1 MCIWLI
7 LCERNVRTYDMYMVC
22 FIRLHWSVH
31 LIWIWHMV
39 CLISLHLVCA
49 SEIYYE
55 EKEIMKLNYISAK
68 YNESMVCL
76 IRLHLVCASDI
87 YVMGMRCIRILKGTN
102 IENERMKWLG
112 YYSMRKYIWCA
123 NYSMRRIYMVCYA
136 RLHLVCASEQKK

>member
-1 MCIWLI
+1 
-7 LCERNVRTYDMYMVC
+7 
-22 FIRLHWSVH
+22 
-31 LIWIWHMV
+31 MV
-39 CLISLHLVCA
+39 CLIRLHLVCA

-102 IENERMKWLG
+102 IENERMK
-112 YYSMRKYIWCA
+112 
-123 NYSMRRIYMVCYA
+123 
-136 RLHLVCASEQKK
+136 